1 MKGTCILVAVLFIVS
16 TFGTS
21 AYPGASEVPEKEK
34 ITENMPSLD
43 NISLFINSIPYE
55 VGNINFGMEKN
66 ITIELAL
73 KTGNIN
79 MLLEKNQSWLE
90 NAVMDFYT
98 INNINVSSNE
108 MKNFFNKTNALPD
121 GLKKAIALLIY
132 SLNDAIL
139 ASRNATKNLSSDEI
153 NFLREN
159 NETQSDLLSLLKS
172 AIMERMVIFPDAEL
186 FSSNADKLSMIT
198 QKIEMQ
204 KMAKAS
210 FSLFQSVR
218 YALPE
223 IEKYSRLY
231 NGTVLEDPAGMII
244 VGGSGKDAY
253 EGNYSLILDLGGDDS
268 YEIKSDSSRATL
280 ILDTSGNDTYHGSIA
295 NSFLG
300 INMLFDI
307 SGNDF
312 YDSGN
317 YSQSYSCAGIS
328 FLLDLNGNDS
338 YRGGNHSQGS
348 ANAGGIAILAD
359 ISGDDSYTAK
369 NYSQGFSNGNSMSI
383 LMDISG
389 NDIYNASGHVQGS
402 ANAGGIALLLD
413 FLGNDAYIS
422 TKNSQGEGEG
432 WANGMKKLSTGILA
446 DFSGND
452 VYRADEFS
460 QGFGQIAGV
469 GILADFSGNDNY
481 FSINSS
487 QACSKFFG
495 IAFLLDIIGNNSYE
509 SKSFSKGY
517 EYYGGMSVMADG
529 VGSPLN
535 EKLWEIL
542 QYISKNKVAP
552 ISTFL
557 GIIEGD

>member
-21 AYPGASEVPEKEK
+21 AYPGGLEVPEKEK
-34 ITENMPSLD
+34 IAENMPSLE
-43 NISLFINSIPYE
+43 NISLFINSLPYA

-73 KTGNIN
+73 KTGNTD
-79 MLLEKNQSWLE
+79 MLLKKDQPWLE
-90 NAVMDFYT
+90 NAIMEFYA
-98 INNINVSSNE
+98 INNVNVSSDE
-108 MKNFFNKTNALPD
+108 MKKFFNETNALPD

-132 SLNDAIL
+132 SLNDATL
-139 ASRNATKNLSSDEI
+139 SSRDATKNLSADEV

-172 AIMERMVIFPDAEL
+172 AIMERMAVFPDIGL
-186 FSSNADKLSMIT
+186 FSSNADKLSMII

-204 KMAKAS
+204 KMARAS

-223 IEKYSRLY
+223 LEKYSHLY
-231 NGTVLEDPAGMII
+231 NGTLLEDPAEMII
-244 VGGSGKDAY
+244 VGGSGKDIY

-268 YEIKSDSSRATL
+268 YEIKSSSSRATL
-280 ILDTSGNDTYHGSIA
+280 IVDTSGNDTYHGSIA

-300 INMLFDI
+300 ISMLFDI

-312 YDSGN
+312 YDCGN

-328 FLLDLNGNDS
+328 FLLDLDGNDS

-359 ISGDDSYTAK
+359 ISGDDSYIAK
-369 NYSQGFSNGNSMSI
+369 SYSQGFSNGNSLSVLI
-383 LMDISG
+383 DASG
-389 NDIYNASGHVQGS
+389 NDVYNASEHVQGS
-402 ANAGGIALLLD
+402 ANAGGMAILLD
-413 FLGNDAYIS
+413 FIGNDMYTS

-452 VYRADEFS
+452 IYRADEFS

-481 FSINSS
+481 FSRNSS

-495 IAFLLDIIGNNSYE
+495 IAFLLDMLGNNSYE

-517 EYYGGMSVMADG
+517 EYYGGMSVMTDG
-529 VGSPLN
+529 IGLSLN

-557 GIIEGD
+557 GVIEGE